1 MVYGKWTALLLFD
14 SWTFEDFQSFAACK
28 IYSTFQKWTKNIE
41 KNWEEI
47 AYKIPYKWKCLI
59 FSCNFLRLQKK
70 ISFFRENTPKIRI
83 IC

>member
-1 MVYGKWTALLLFD
+1 MGNGRHYCCSIPGRLRMQHVKFTPLF
-14 SWTFEDFQSFAACK
+14 
-28 IYSTFQKWTKNIE
+28 KNGQNILK

-47 AYKIPYKWKCLI
+47 VHKTPYKWKCLI

>member
-1 MVYGKWTALLLFD
+1 MGNGRHYCCSIPGRLRI
-14 SWTFEDFQSFAACK
+14 FQSFAACK

-47 AYKIPYKWKCLI
+47 VYKIPYKWKCLI